1 MKHNNVIPNV
11 HQRKHWQK
19 WVRTWFNQPARKRRR
34 LVHRKEKAAGLF
46 PRPAESLRPV
56 VRGQTI
62 RYNSKVRAGRGF
74 TLQEIKEAGLGV
86 AFARSIGIAIDH
98 RRRNKSQESLD
109 LNKRRLQAYVSKL
122 ILFPRKA
129 DKPKKGLVNDTAK
142 ESLDKVVAQQ
152 RKERVVMGMT
162 PAVQSRRVKAVS
174 VKAFGDLAKEKV
186 YRKLRQERTNQR
198 YHGKR
203 EKKAKEAAEAQK

>member
-19 WVRTWFNQPARKRRR
+19 YIRTWFNQPARKLRR
-34 LVHRKEKAAGLF
+34 LTHRKEKAAAQF
-46 PRPAESLRPV
+46 PRPAEALRPV

-86 AFARSIGIAIDH
+86 AFARSIGISVDH
-98 RRRNKSQESLD
+98 RRRNKSQESLEV
-109 LNKRRLQAYVSKL
+109 NKRRLQAYVSKL
-122 ILFPRKA
+122 VLFPRKT
-129 DKPKKGLVNDTAK
+129 DKPKKGLVSDTAK
-142 ESLDKVVAQQ
+142 ETLEKVVAQQ
-152 RKERVVMGMT
+152 RKERVVLGLT
-162 PAVQSRRVKAVS
+162 PVSKSRRVKAVS
-174 VKAFGDLAKEKV
+174 AKTTADLAKEKV

-198 YHGKR
+198 YNGKR
-203 EKKAKEAAEAQK
+203 VKKAKEAAEQK